1 VCEARDVTQENATQG
16 SAAEGAEQILYEGHP
31 AVLPT
36 LGAWCITIL
45 TLGLAAIYFAI
56 RAKSQRYKLTNQ
68 RIVLE
73 TGILSK
79 RLDQIDTYR
88 INDYVVERPF
98 GQRLVGTG
106 NLILSA
112 LDRSTPEVRIFG
124 LKTDVTVLYEQ
135 LRRATE
141 EQKARRGVRVLDTE
155 HPHH

>member
-1 VCEARDVTQENATQG
+1 MTTDNPPEPP
-16 SAAEGAEQILYEGHP
+16 AAQAGEQVLYEGHP

-36 LGAWCITIL
+36 LTSWLVTIL
-45 TLGLAAIYFAI
+45 TLGLAAIYFAVK
-56 RAKSQRYKLTNQ
+56 AKSQRYKLTNQ

-73 TGILSK
+73 TGLLSK

-124 LKTDVTVLYEQ
+124 LKTDVTALYEQ
-135 LRRATE
+135 LRKATE

-155 HPHH
+155 HSH

>member
-1 VCEARDVTQENATQG
+1 MCETHGVTSENSKPG
-16 SAAEGAEQILYEGHP
+16 SASEGREQILFEGHP

-36 LGAWCITIL
+36 FGAWLVTIL
-45 TLGLAAIYFAI
+45 TLGLAALYFAI
-56 RAKSQRYKLTNQ
+56 RAKSHHYKLTNQ

-88 INDYVVERPF
+88 INDYIVERPL

-124 LKTDVTVLYEQ
+124 LKTDVTALYEQ

-141 EQKARRGVRVLDTE
+141 EQKVRRGVRLLDTE
-155 HPHH
+155 QTP